1 LNVTGSTF
9 QITAEKEKLPIR
21 VLMIAGASTG
31 GLYAYTD
38 ALCSGLCRIGAEV
51 TVLTNSLWADLPRP
65 FRVERRLFKF
75 IDKKKQWSQLHWA
88 ADRFCRSLINSLR
101 RNRFAVREHFDVVHF
116 QGVGTPLLDQFFL
129 KPLIRHLP
137 VVLTVHDVKPHYE
150 RFVSKAS
157 FIKRSLQIPHRSIVH
172 YENGKRQLVDHW
184 GLCADHIDVIPHGI
198 MRLQNPPDP
207 TEARKKLNL
216 PSGRQIILFFGAI
229 RPNKGLDILLKAL
242 EIIKSRN
249 RRVLL
254 VIAGGLLGRFN
265 FESYSDMIR
274 KYDLSKHVRT
284 FIHFIPEEEV
294 DYFFAASNLVVLP
307 YLKFEAQSGVLLRAY
322 AHKKPVVVSDIG
334 AMGELVSSDKVG
346 LVVKSGAVEPLA
358 EAVTNAL
365 DSLDKFQS
373 HYNSELEEKY
383 SWKHIAE
390 LTMLSYEAALSSK
403 KPG

>member
-1 LNVTGSTF
+1 MV
-9 QITAEKEKLPIR
+9 
-21 VLMIAGASTG
+21 AGASTG
-31 GLYAYTD
+31 GLYTYTD

-88 ADRFCRSLINSLR
+88 TDRFCRSLINSLR

-137 VVLTVHDVKPHYE
+137 VVLTVHDVEPHYE

-198 MRLQNPPDP
+198 MPLQNPPDP
-207 TEARKKLNL
+207 TDARKKLNL

-229 RPNKGLDILLKAL
+229 RPNKGLGILLKAL

-249 RRVLL
+249 RRALL

-274 KYDLSKHVRT
+274 KYDLSEHVQT
-284 FIHFIPEEEV
+284 FIHFIPEEDV
-294 DYFFAASNLVVLP
+294 DYFFAASDLVVLP

-346 LVVKSGAVEPLA
+346 LVVEPGTVEPLA
-358 EAVTNAL
+358 GAVINVL

-373 HYNSELEEKY
+373 CYGPELESKY
-383 SWKHIAE
+383 SWEHIAK
-390 LTMLSYEAALSSK
+390 LTMRSYEAALSSK